1 MTLNETI
8 EFMLKNETDE
18 RKIKCLEEIGEF
30 LVGCNP
36 DEKID
41 GRKLFEL
48 TEKLVREW
56 PELVTVL
63 VALSYVASV
72 GLKDADVDPK
82 EIAGVDLSEF
92 MKEE

>member
-1 MTLNETI
+1 MTLNEAF

-30 LVGCNP
+30 LVGCSP

-72 GLKDADVDPK
+72 GLKDADIDPK
-82 EIAGVDLSEF
+82 EIVGKRNKPE
-92 MKEE
+92 